1 MRGNASIDEVCSGNV
16 WCLDKL
22 GLDIKVY
29 PVLFY
34 LSTVWLTN
42 IIFLDIKFCVLFF
55 HSRGMW
61 LNIFVSLWTSR
72 AIWLIF
78 PFWCAQQQRL
88 LARCIWN
95 WYNITEVEHAL
106 LLSWNSKSSIS
117 GNLQF
122 ELSDYPVIKETQN
135 SLPICKY
142 VSCYLS

>member
-1 MRGNASIDEVCSGNV
+1 LGNV

-29 PVLFY
+29 PVFFY
-34 LSTVWLTN
+34 LSTFWLTN
-42 IIFLDIKFCVLFF
+42 IIFLDIKFPVLFF

-61 LNIFVSLWTSR
+61 LNIFISLWTSR
-72 AIWLIF
+72 AIWFIF
-78 PFWCAQQQRL
+78 LFDVFSSSDCLQGVFG
-88 LARCIWN
+88 ID
-95 WYNITEVEHAL
+95 IISSEGEHAL

-117 GNLQF
+117 GYLQF
-122 ELSDYPVIKETQN
+122 KLSDYPVIKETQN

>member
-1 MRGNASIDEVCSGNV
+1 LGNV

-29 PVLFY
+29 PVFFY
-34 LSTVWLTN
+34 LSTFWLTN
-42 IIFLDIKFCVLFF
+42 IIFLDIKFPVLIF

-61 LNIFVSLWTSR
+61 LNIFISFWTSR
-72 AIWLIF
+72 AIWFIF
-78 PFWCAQQQRL
+78 LFDVFSSNDCLQGVFGIDIIL
-88 LARCIWN
+88 S
-95 WYNITEVEHAL
+95 EGEHAL

-117 GNLQF
+117 GYLQF
-122 ELSDYPVIKETQN
+122 KLSDYPVIKETQN

>member
-1 MRGNASIDEVCSGNV
+1 LGNV

-29 PVLFY
+29 PVFFY
-34 LSTVWLTN
+34 LSTFWLTN
-42 IIFLDIKFCVLFF
+42 IIFLDIKFPVLFF

-61 LNIFVSLWTSR
+61 LNIFISFWTSR
-72 AIWLIF
+72 AIWFIF
-78 PFWCAQQQRL
+78 LFDVFSSNDCLQGVFGIDIIL
-88 LARCIWN
+88 S
-95 WYNITEVEHAL
+95 EGEHAL

-117 GNLQF
+117 GYLQF
-122 ELSDYPVIKETQN
+122 KLSDYPVIKETQN